1 MAFGTIEEAGIGGT
15 VLALYAYAVLEVV
28 PVTMDYKPQ
37 MLVSVAPVAVLIV
50 FIDSF
55 NDPIMKVIA
64 GADFLEG
71 IHQEVREEVGEKEF
85 YYDHDN
91 KQEKIDD
98 LDRKAVGCIVNIL
111 TGTVITVSLPAVL
124 YLETGLTGIAI
135 GVLLAIPVSYIL
147 IHRQR
152 NKLHNIISKLTR
164 LY

>member
-15 VLALYAYAVLEVV
+15 ILALYAFAVLEVV

-37 MLVSVAPVAVLIV
+37 ILVSVAPVAVLIV

-55 NDPIMKVIA
+55 NDPIMKLMA
-64 GADFLEG
+64 GADFLEE

-85 YYDHDN
+85 YYEHDS

-98 LDRKAVGCIVNIL
+98 LDRKAVGCVVNIL
-111 TGTVITVSLPAVL
+111 AGIVITVTLPAVI
-124 YLETGLTGIAI
+124 YLEVGLIGIAI
-135 GVLLAIPVSYIL
+135 GVLLALPVAYIL

-152 NKLHNIISKLTR
+152 NKLRSIISKLTR

>member
-15 VLALYAYAVLEVV
+15 ILALYAYAVLEVV

-37 MLVSVAPVAVLIV
+37 ILVSVAPVAVLIV

-55 NDPIMKVIA
+55 NDPIMKLIA
-64 GADFLEG
+64 GADFLEE

-85 YYDHDN
+85 YYEHDS

-98 LDRKAVGCIVNIL
+98 LDRKAVGCVVNIFA
-111 TGTVITVSLPAVL
+111 GIVITVTLPVVT
-124 YLETGLTGIAI
+124 YLEFGLTGIAI
-135 GVLLAIPVSYIL
+135 GALSALPVAYIL

-152 NKLHNIISKLTR
+152 NKLRSIISKLTR